1 MASFDV
7 AVDKTLKFE
16 GGFFDRTSTTGELV
30 NRGITLDSLRATG
43 VLSTPRH
50 SPPTQEDRDFVSNMT
65 EAFAKQFYFEHYW
78 CPLVLDKIAD
88 QDVASK
94 VFDLHVNTGHG
105 GKFLQEGINLVASLG
120 HVAEDGIV
128 GPITIRSANLCD
140 HNSLLA
146 AIRAVAEK
154 YYRQI
159 AADPMQAQFLTG
171 WLARLAA

>member
-1 MASFDV
+1 MADFDL
-7 AVDKTLKFE
+7 AVSKTLSFE
-16 GGFFDRTSTTGELV
+16 GGFYDRSATTGELV
-30 NRGITLDSLRATG
+30 NLGITLDSLRSTG
-43 VLSTPRH
+43 ILSTPRNT
-50 SPPTQEDRDFVSNMT
+50 PPTTEDRDFVFNMT

-78 CPLVLDKIAD
+78 YPLMLDKIVD

-94 VFDLHVNTGHG
+94 VFDLNVNTGRG
-105 GKFLQEGINLVASLG
+105 GRFLQEGINLVASLG

-140 HNSLLA
+140 PKSLLA

-159 AADPMQAQFLTG
+159 ATNPMQAQFLTG
-171 WLARLAA
+171 WLTRLAA